1 MVHRLTSV
9 PAVDRQR
16 IKKELFIFGY
26 FLLTGT
32 GRWSVYDVP
41 TDVVRP
47 SYGHSSAYNPD
58 RGLIYIHGGF
68 FEGEQTN
75 DLTTALTSYDPTAR
89 TW

>member
-1 MVHRLTSV
+1 M
-9 PAVDRQR
+9 
-16 IKKELFIFGY
+16 
-26 FLLTGT
+26 
-32 GRWSVYDVP
+32 YDVP